1 MRIAVTGGTGRI
13 GGRVVELLTG
23 TGGHEVVALSS
34 RTAPYDNP
42 SALRAA
48 LDGVDTLVFVSS
60 DGEAARVI
68 VHHRNVVEAATQCR
82 VGHVVL
88 LSGLDVDLQSPFCY
102 AYTNGDT
109 ERLLRA
115 SGRPYSIVRA
125 SLFTEFFLS
134 LLLQVSSGDPDGTV
148 ALPAAQG
155 RVSLVAREDV
165 ARCLAALALGEPTG
179 RHHDVTGPDS
189 LPVDA
194 VAAMAGYRYTETTPP
209 EFAGRL
215 LRRGEALVDL
225 RLHHHVRIHPAGSLG
240 DGVRRGRRTHR
251 SPIGLATPGAEPRYT
266 TAVRDRQARRS
277 LRRIRTSVGPTGRP
291 AAVTILAACSVSST
305 SGPRW
310 RGHSGTTCAGGLRAR
325 WRWRAASAKA
335 WARSAA
341 RSAPDQLMPSFSRD
355 ASAVRP

>member
-23 TGGHEVVALSS
+23 AGGHEVVALSS
-34 RTAPYDNP
+34 RTAPYDNL
-42 SALRAA
+42 SALRTA

-134 LLLQVSSGDPDGTV
+134 LLLQVSTGDTV
-148 ALPAAQG
+148 ALPAAEG

-189 LPVDA
+189 LLVDA
-194 VAAMAGYRYTETTPP
+194 VAAMAGYRYTETTPA
-209 EFAGRL
+209 EFAGML
-215 LRRGEALVDL
+215 LRRGEALWWTYAYATMFESI
-225 RLHHHVRIHPAGSLG
+225 RQ
-240 DGVRRGRRTHR
+240 GRWETI
-251 SPIGLATPGAEPRYT
+251 SDAVAE
-266 TAVRDRQARRS
+266 
-277 LRRIRTSVGPTGRP
+277 LTGRP
-291 AAVTILAACSVSST
+291 PASLTQVLS
-305 SGPRW
+305 
-310 RGHSGTTCAGGLRAR
+310 RG
-325 WRWRAASAKA
+325 KQ
-335 WARSAA
+335 
-341 RSAPDQLMPSFSRD
+341 PQ
-355 ASAVRP
+355 

>member
-23 TGGHEVVALSS
+23 AGGHEVVALSS
-34 RTAPYDNP
+34 RTAPYDNL
-42 SALRAA
+42 SALRTA

-68 VHHRNVVEAATQCR
+68 VHHRNVVQAAIQCQ

-109 ERLLRA
+109 ERFLRA

-125 SLFTEFFLS
+125 SLFAEFFLS
-134 LLLQVSSGDPDGTV
+134 LLLQVSTGDTV
-148 ALPAAQG
+148 ALPAAEG

-189 LPVDA
+189 LLVDA
-194 VAAMAGYRYTETTPP
+194 VAAMAGYRYTETTPA
-209 EFAGRL
+209 EFAGML
-215 LRRGEALVDL
+215 LRRGEALWWTYAYATMFESI
-225 RLHHHVRIHPAGSLG
+225 RQ
-240 DGVRRGRRTHR
+240 GRWETI
-251 SPIGLATPGAEPRYT
+251 SDAVAE
-266 TAVRDRQARRS
+266 
-277 LRRIRTSVGPTGRP
+277 LTGRP
-291 AAVTILAACSVSST
+291 PASLTQVLS
-305 SGPRW
+305 
-310 RGHSGTTCAGGLRAR
+310 RGKQPL
-325 WRWRAASAKA
+325 
-335 WARSAA
+335 
-341 RSAPDQLMPSFSRD
+341 
-355 ASAVRP
+355 

>member
-13 GGRVVELLTG
+13 GGRVVQLLTAA
-23 TGGHEVVALSS
+23 GGHEVVPLSS

-68 VHHRNVVEAATQCR
+68 VHHRNVVQAATQCR

-134 LLLQVSSGDPDGTV
+134 LLLQVSTGDPDATV
-148 ALPAAQG
+148 ALPAAEG

-165 ARCLAALALGEPTG
+165 ARCLAALALGEPTS

-194 VAAMAGYRYTETTPP
+194 VAAMAGCRYTETTPA
-209 EFAGRL
+209 EFAGLL
-215 LRRGEALVDL
+215 LRLGEGPWWTYAYTSMFESI
-225 RLHHHVRIHPAGSLG
+225 RQ
-240 DGVRRGRRTHR
+240 GRWETM
-251 SPIGLATPGAEPRYT
+251 SDAVAE
-266 TAVRDRQARRS
+266 
-277 LRRIRTSVGPTGRP
+277 LTGRP
-291 AAVTILAACSVSST
+291 PAPLLQVLN
-305 SGPRW
+305 
-310 RGHSGTTCAGGLRAR
+310 RGNQ
-325 WRWRAASAKA
+325 
-335 WARSAA
+335 
-341 RSAPDQLMPSFSRD
+341 PQ
-355 ASAVRP
+355 